1 MSIRPPYPI
10 DRLTLPAA
18 GWRSQRLCYRQ
29 LRDDDWPVI
38 WEMDSDPLVMRYIR
52 DPAEDPA
59 SHRQEYRQRF
69 MHTELHRHLFAIEW
83 RQQSG
88 MLGWVLLRPTDDRQW
103 IEVGYR
109 LARRCWGQGIATEAA
124 AAALEIAFQRW
135 RVDRVMAVTHPEN
148 QPSQRV
154 LDKLGFSD
162 HGLTGDFY
170 DCQTRLYIL
179 PAADRQ

>member
-1 MSIRPPYPI
+1 MKIRAPYPV
-10 DRLTLPAA
+10 DRLKLPAA
-18 GWRSQRLCYRQ
+18 GWRSQRLRYRQ
-29 LRDDDWPVI
+29 LHEDDWQVT
-38 WEMDSDPLVMRYIR
+38 WEMDSDPQVMRYIR

-59 SHRQEYRQRF
+59 HHRQEYRQRF
-69 MHTELHRHLFAIEW
+69 MHSGLHRHLYAIEW
-83 RQQSG
+83 QQQSG

-109 LARRCWGQGIATEAA
+109 LMRRCWGQGIATEAA

-162 HGLTGDFY
+162 QGLTDAFY
-170 DCQTRLYIL
+170 DCQTRLYVL
-179 PAADRQ
+179 AAPANN